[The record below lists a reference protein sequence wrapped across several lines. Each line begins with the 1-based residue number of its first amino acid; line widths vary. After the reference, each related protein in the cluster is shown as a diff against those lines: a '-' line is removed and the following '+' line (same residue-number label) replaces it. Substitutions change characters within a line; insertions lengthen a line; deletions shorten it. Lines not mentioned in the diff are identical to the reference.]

1 MIPEGYRMIPTKL
14 EIIISEALWFAGSN
28 SGALDTKAAK
38 DKLNEASFKEKKMTK
53 DMLDVFKNRDLMNEA
68 FSNILLPPSNIAFL
82 LSRERERSCYDK

>member
-28 SGALDTKAAK
+28 SEALDTKAAK

-53 DMLDVFKNRDLMNEA
+53 RFN
-68 FSNILLPPSNIAFL
+68 
-82 LSRERERSCYDK
+82 